1 MVLASAP
8 GFLHIPILTPE
19 TMTHT
24 TAAILTTDME
34 QEDTLA
40 LMELHLGPKLVLP
53 EFWANRF
60 PRCGVLISSAICG
73 GELRTRLRNATEAYP
88 HRCWLLAE
96 PQPVE
101 FPLPCPDGCGRPA
114 AQPTGPSF
122 YSQALCCQY
131 THFFRN
137 HQGYFTL
144 WDTEQTLAQKIAL
157 AKELG
162 FLGYAGPV

>member
-1 MVLASAP
+1 MVLTSLP
-8 GFLHIPILTPE
+8 GFLHIPILTLE
-19 TMTHT
+19 TMSHT
-24 TAAILTTDME
+24 TAAVLTTDPD

-40 LMELHLGPKLVLP
+40 LMEFHLGPKLVLP

-73 GELRTRLRNATEAYP
+73 GAFSARLRNAADAYP

-96 PQPVE
+96 PNPIE
-101 FPLPCPDGCGRPA
+101 FPLPCPDGCGRPVV
-114 AQPTGPSF
+114 QPSGPSF

-131 THFFRN
+131 THFSRN
-137 HQGYFTL
+137 HQSSFTL
-144 WDTEQTLAQKIAL
+144 WDTEDTMMQKLAL
-157 AKELG
+157 AKEFG